1 MKMKMKGAETGLRG
15 EIEIE
20 RFFMTKAWSE
30 AMAQAVKAGK
40 LSAESAEN
48 IRRMTAASKSLP
60 LVEASIGELVAAG
73 EWAEL
78 NDRFFRTLA
87 FGTGGLR
94 GRTIGKVV
102 TKAEQGK
109 PTALGRPEFP
119 AVGTNC
125 MNDGN
130 VARATQGLVNYLKK
144 NFAGQAPSVVFAHD
158 TRHFSREFAEL
169 ASRTVAAAGGTAYLF
184 AEDRSTPELSF
195 AVRHLGA
202 QAGVEITASHNPPHD
217 NGYKVYFSDG
227 AQIVEPHASG
237 IIREVEAVQ
246 EPEVHPQ
253 PQDGGKVVRV
263 GPEIDAAYLETLK
276 DLVIEREMLKKEGAK
291 LKVVFSPLHGT
302 GIRIVPAML
311 KAAGVQ
317 ASVVASQEKGDGR
330 FPTVKSPNPENGE
343 ALALGIEQAKTDKA
357 DLVAATDPDADRMG
371 VALRNADGEYELITG
386 NQIGSLLAAYRIE
399 RMRAKGWIRA
409 GEEKKCCLIKTFVT
423 TDLQKEM
430 AAVAGMKCVET
441 LTGFKY
447 IGEKLGLYEKQA
459 GGRGKLGAEEWRRR
473 RIEQSTFFVF
483 GGEESYGYSG
493 GDDVRD
499 KDANGAVLMFVEAAA
514 WAKSQGR
521 NLLQELDGI
530 YRKHG
535 LYLEKLGNLEM
546 PGAEGAKQIAR
557 AVASYQGQPPRE
569 WGGRKVVG
577 VQDYEKGSHRDVD
590 GREIPKERMLM
601 FDLGEGFRVA
611 VRASGTEPK
620 MKIYFF
626 GKRKVGAGEDL
637 AQAKRALAGELDSLW
652 GWTQQDA
659 VRRAQGA

>member
-1 MKMKMKGAETGLRG
+1 MSTEFKQA
-15 EIEIE
+15 IE
-20 RFFMTKAWSE
+20 S
-30 AMAQAVKAGK
+30 AVQEGK
-40 LSAESAEN
+40 LSTDSAEN
-48 IRRMTAASKSLP
+48 VGRLMRESKQVPRM
-60 LVEASIGELVAAG
+60 VASIQELVDTC
-73 EWAEL
+73 EWEEL

-102 TKAEQGK
+102 TKAEMGK

-125 MNDGN
+125 MNYGN

-144 NFAGQAPSVVFAHD
+144 NFSGKAPSVVFAYD

-169 ASRTVAAAGGTAYLF
+169 SARTVAAAGGTAYLF

-246 EPEVHPQ
+246 EPEVDPHPKQ
-253 PQDGGKVVRV
+253 GGKVVV
-263 GPEIDAAYLETLK
+263 LGQEVDTAYLEALK
-276 DLVIEREMLKKEGAK
+276 ELVIEGEMLKKEGAK
-291 LKVVFSPLHGT
+291 LRVVYSPLHGT
-302 GIRIVPAML
+302 GVRIVPAML
-311 KAAGVQ
+311 KGVGVE
-317 ASVVASQEKGDGR
+317 ASLVASQEKGDGR

-343 ALALGIEQAKTDKA
+343 ALALGIEQAKKEKA
-357 DLVAATDPDADRMG
+357 DLVLATDPDADRMG
-371 VALRNADGEYELITG
+371 VAVRNSSGEYELITG
-386 NQIGSLLAAYRIE
+386 NQIGSLLSAYRID
-399 RMRAKGWIRA
+399 RMRAKGWIRP
-409 GEEKKCCLIKTFVT
+409 GEEKCCCLIKTFVT
-423 TDLQKEM
+423 TDLQKEI
-430 AAVAGMKCVET
+430 AGSAGMRCVET

-447 IGEKLGLYEKQA
+447 IGEKLGIYEKQA
-459 GGRGKLGAEEWRRR
+459 GGRGKMGAEEWRKRR
-473 RIEQSTFFVF
+473 MEKSTFFVF

-493 GDDVRD
+493 GDYVRD

-514 WAKSQGR
+514 WAKSHGR
-521 NLLQELDGI
+521 NLLEEMDAI

-535 LYLEKLGNLEM
+535 LYLEKLGTLEM
-546 PGAEGAKQIAR
+546 NGAEGAKQIAR
-557 AVASYQGQPPRE
+557 AVESYQNSPPQE
-569 WGGRKVVG
+569 WGGRRVLG
-577 VQDYEKGSHRDVD
+577 VTDFEKQNYQDVD
-590 GREIPKERMLM
+590 GKKIPKERMLI

-620 MKIYFF
+620 MKCYFF
-626 GKRKVGAGEDL
+626 GKRNVGANEDL
-637 AQAKRALAGELDSLW
+637 AKAKRELAGEIEKLW
-652 GWTQQDA
+652 EWTRQDA
-659 VRRAQGA
+659 VRRAQAV

>member
-1 MKMKMKGAETGLRG
+1 
-15 EIEIE
+15 
-20 RFFMTKAWSE
+20 
-30 AMAQAVKAGK
+30 
-40 LSAESAEN
+40 
-48 IRRMTAASKSLP
+48 
-60 LVEASIGELVAAG
+60 
-73 EWAEL
+73 
-78 NDRFFRTLA
+78 
-87 FGTGGLR
+87 
-94 GRTIGKVV
+94 
-102 TKAEQGK
+102 
-109 PTALGRPEFP
+109 
-119 AVGTNC
+119 
-125 MNDGN
+125 
-130 VARATQGLVNYLKK
+130 
-144 NFAGQAPSVVFAHD
+144 
-158 TRHFSREFAEL
+158 
-169 ASRTVAAAGGTAYLF
+169 
-184 AEDRSTPELSF
+184 
-195 AVRHLGA
+195 
-202 QAGVEITASHNPPHD
+202 
-217 NGYKVYFSDG
+217 
-227 AQIVEPHASG
+227 
-237 IIREVEAVQ
+237 
-246 EPEVHPQ
+246 
-253 PQDGGKVVRV
+253 
-263 GPEIDAAYLETLK
+263 
-276 DLVIEREMLKKEGAK
+276 
-291 LKVVFSPLHGT
+291 
-302 GIRIVPAML
+302 ML

-459 GGRGKLGAEEWRRR
+459 GGRGKLGVEEWRRR

-626 GKRKVGAGEDL
+626 
-637 AQAKRALAGELDSLW
+637 
-652 GWTQQDA
+652 
-659 VRRAQGA
+659 

>member
-158 TRHFSREFAEL
+158 TRHFSRDFAEL

-459 GGRGKLGAEEWRRR
+459 GGRGKLGVEEWRRR

-626 GKRKVGAGEDL
+626 GKRKIGAGEDL

>member
-1 MKMKMKGAETGLRG
+1 
-15 EIEIE
+15 
-20 RFFMTKAWSE
+20 
-30 AMAQAVKAGK
+30 
-40 LSAESAEN
+40 
-48 IRRMTAASKSLP
+48 

-158 TRHFSREFAEL
+158 TRHFSRDFAEL

>member
-1 MKMKMKGAETGLRG
+1 MASTEGIQKV
-15 EIEIE
+15 E
-20 RFFMTKAWSE
+20 RAVE
-30 AMAQAVKAGK
+30 AGQ
-40 LSAESAEN
+40 LSAESGKN
-48 IRRMTAASKSLP
+48 IKKTFVGAKEGSVERVSLEA
-60 LVEASIGELVAAG
+60 LVGAG
-73 EWAEL
+73 EWGEL

-102 TKAEQGK
+102 TEAEKGK

-125 MNDGN
+125 MNYGN

-144 NFAGQAPSVVFAHD
+144 NFSGKAPSVVFAHD

-169 ASRTVAAAGGTAYLF
+169 SARTVAAAGGTAYLF

-246 EPEVHPQ
+246 EPEVDPHPKH
-253 PQDGGKVVRV
+253 GGKIVILGQEV
-263 GPEIDAAYLETLK
+263 DTAYLEALK
-276 DLVIEREMLKKEGAK
+276 ELVIEGEMLKKEGAR
-291 LKVVFSPLHGT
+291 LRVVYSPLHGT
-302 GIRIVPAML
+302 GVRIVPAML
-311 KAAGVQ
+311 KGVGVE
-317 ASVVASQEKGDGR
+317 ASLVVSQEKGDGR

-343 ALALGIEQAKTDKA
+343 ALAFGIEQAKKERA
-357 DLVAATDPDADRMG
+357 DLVLATDPDADRMG
-371 VALRNADGEYELITG
+371 VAVRNSSGEYELITG
-386 NQIGSLLAAYRIE
+386 NQIGSLLSAYRID
-399 RMRAKGWIRA
+399 RMRAKGWIQP
-409 GEEKKCCLIKTFVT
+409 GEEKCCCLIKTFVT
-423 TDLQKEM
+423 TDLQKEI
-430 AAVAGMKCVET
+430 AGSVGMRCVET

-447 IGEKLGLYEKQA
+447 IGEKLGIYEKQA
-459 GGRGKLGAEEWRRR
+459 GGRGPMGAEEWRRA
-473 RIEQSTFFVF
+473 RIEKSTFFVF

-493 GDDVRD
+493 GDFVRD

-514 WAKSQGR
+514 WAKSHGR
-521 NLLQELDGI
+521 NLLEEMDAI

-535 LYLEKLGNLEM
+535 LYLEKLGTLEM
-546 PGAEGAKQIAR
+546 SGAEGAKQIAR
-557 AVASYQGQPPRE
+557 AVESYQNSPPQE
-569 WGGRKVVG
+569 WGGRRVLG
-577 VQDYEKGSHRDVD
+577 VTDFEKQNYQDVD
-590 GREIPKERMLM
+590 GKRIPKERMLI

-620 MKIYFF
+620 MKCYFF
-626 GKRKVGAGEDL
+626 GKRNVGANEDL
-637 AQAKRALAGELDSLW
+637 AKAKRELAGEIEKLW
-652 GWTQQDA
+652 EWTRLDA
-659 VRRAQGA
+659 VRRAQAV

>member
-1 MKMKMKGAETGLRG
+1 MKMKMKGAETGLRTPVG
-15 EIEIE
+15 IVC
-20 RFFMTKAWSE
+20 FFMATGWKE
-30 AMAQAVKAGK
+30 AVEHAVKAGK
-40 LSAESAEN
+40 LSAESAQN
-48 IRRMTAASKSLP
+48 IQTLVAASQSQP

-125 MNDGN
+125 MNYGN

-144 NFAGQAPSVVFAHD
+144 NFSGQAPSVVFSHD

-169 ASRTVAAAGGTAYLF
+169 SARTVAAAGGTAYLF

-237 IIREVEAVQ
+237 IIREVEAVK
-246 EPEVHPQ
+246 EVVTDPQ
-253 PQDGGKVVRV
+253 PKGGGKVVVV
-263 GPEIDAAYLETLK
+263 GKEVDEAYLEALEE
-276 DLVIEREMLKKEGAK
+276 LVIEGELLKKEGSK

-311 KAAGVQ
+311 KSAGVS
-317 ASVVASQEKGDGR
+317 ASIVPAQEKGDGR

-343 ALALGIEQAKTDKA
+343 ALALGIELAKKEKA
-357 DLVAATDPDADRMG
+357 DLVVATDPDADRMG
-371 VALRNADGEYELITG
+371 VALRNVAGEYELITG
-386 NQIGSLLAAYRIE
+386 NQIGSLMAAYRIE
-399 RMRAKGWIRA
+399 RMKAKDWIRQ
-409 GEEKKCCLIKTFVT
+409 GEEKNCCLIKTFVT

-430 AAVAGMKCVET
+430 AKAAGMKCVDT

-447 IGEKLGLYEKQA
+447 IGEKLGIYEKQA
-459 GGRGKLGAEEWRRR
+459 GDRGKLSAEEWRRR
-473 RIEQSTFFVF
+473 RIEKSTFFVF

-493 GDDVRD
+493 GDYVRD
-499 KDANGAVLMFVEAAA
+499 KDANGAVLMFVEAAV

-521 NLLQELDGI
+521 DLLQELDGI

-557 AVASYQGQPPRE
+557 AVASYQGQPPKE

-577 VQDYEKGSHRDVD
+577 VQDYEKGSHRDAD
-590 GREIPKERMLM
+590 GKEIPKERMLM

-626 GKRKVGAGEDL
+626 GKRKVGVGDDL
-637 AQAKRALAGELDSLW
+637 AQAKKELAGELDKLW
-652 GWTQQDA
+652 EWTRQDA

>member
-158 TRHFSREFAEL
+158 TRHFSRDFAEL

-343 ALALGIEQAKTDKA
+343 ALALGIEQAKTEKA

>member
-1 MKMKMKGAETGLRG
+1 MVSTEGIQKV
-15 EIEIE
+15 E
-20 RFFMTKAWSE
+20 RAVE
-30 AMAQAVKAGK
+30 AGQ
-40 LSAESAEN
+40 LSAESGKN
-48 IRRMTAASKSLP
+48 IKKTFVGAKEGSVERVSLEA
-60 LVEASIGELVAAG
+60 LVGAG
-73 EWAEL
+73 EWGEL

-102 TKAEQGK
+102 TEERGK

-125 MNDGN
+125 MNYGN

-144 NFAGQAPSVVFAHD
+144 NFSGKAPSVVFAHD

-169 ASRTVAAAGGTAYLF
+169 SARTVAAAGGTAYLF

-246 EPEVHPQ
+246 EPEVDPHPKH
-253 PQDGGKVVRV
+253 GGKVVILGHEV
-263 GPEIDAAYLETLK
+263 DTAYLEALK
-276 DLVIEREMLKKEGAK
+276 ELVIEGEMLKKEGAK
-291 LKVVFSPLHGT
+291 LRVVYSPLHGT
-302 GIRIVPAML
+302 GVRIVPTML
-311 KAAGVQ
+311 KGVGVG
-317 ASVVASQEKGDGR
+317 ASLVASQEKGDGR

-343 ALALGIEQAKTDKA
+343 ALALGIEQAKKEKA
-357 DLVAATDPDADRMG
+357 DLVLATDPDADRMG
-371 VALRNADGEYELITG
+371 VAVRNGKGEYELITG
-386 NQIGSLLAAYRIE
+386 NQIGSLMGSYRIE
-399 RMRAKGWIRA
+399 RMRAKGWIRP
-409 GEEKKCCLIKTFVT
+409 GEEKNCCLIKTFVT

-430 AAVAGMKCVET
+430 AGVAGMKCVET

-447 IGEKLGLYEKQA
+447 IGEKLGMYEKKA
-459 GGRGKLGAEEWRRR
+459 GGRGKMGAEEWRRR
-473 RIEQSTFFVF
+473 RIEASTFFVF

-493 GDDVRD
+493 GDFVRD
-499 KDANGAVLMFVEAAA
+499 KDANGAVLMLVETAA
-514 WAKSQGR
+514 WARSQGR
-521 NLLQELDGI
+521 NLLEEMDQI
-530 YRKHG
+530 YQKHG
-535 LYLEKLGNLEM
+535 LYLEKLGTIEM

-557 AVASYQGQPPRE
+557 AVGSYQSHPPKV

-577 VQDYEKGSHRDVD
+577 VQDFEKGRHVDVE
-590 GREIPKERMLM
+590 GQELPKERMLI
-601 FDLGEGFRVA
+601 FDLGDGFRVA

-620 MKIYFF
+620 MKCYFF
-626 GKRKVGAGEDL
+626 GKRSVRVGEDL
-637 AQAKRALAGELDSLW
+637 MRAKKELAGELDELW
-652 GWTQQDA
+652 KWTQTDA
-659 VRRAQGA
+659 QKRAKEGKS

>member
-1 MKMKMKGAETGLRG
+1 MSREFKQA
-15 EIEIE
+15 IE
-20 RFFMTKAWSE
+20 S
-30 AMAQAVKAGK
+30 AVQEGK
-40 LSAESAEN
+40 LSTDSAEN
-48 IRRMTAASKSLP
+48 VGRLMRESKQVPRM
-60 LVEASIGELVAAG
+60 VASIQELVDTC
-73 EWAEL
+73 EWEEL

-102 TKAEQGK
+102 TKAEMGK

-125 MNDGN
+125 MNYGN

-144 NFAGQAPSVVFAHD
+144 NFSGKAPSVVFAHD

-169 ASRTVAAAGGTAYLF
+169 SARTVAAAGGTAYLF

-246 EPEVHPQ
+246 EPEVDPHPKQ
-253 PQDGGKVVRV
+253 GGKVVV
-263 GPEIDAAYLETLK
+263 LGQEVDTAYLEALK
-276 DLVIEREMLKKEGAK
+276 ELVIEGEMLKKEGAK
-291 LKVVFSPLHGT
+291 LRVVYSPLHGT
-302 GIRIVPAML
+302 GVRIVPAML
-311 KAAGVQ
+311 KGVGVE
-317 ASVVASQEKGDGR
+317 ASLVASQEKGDGR

-343 ALALGIEQAKTDKA
+343 ALALGIEQAKKEKA
-357 DLVAATDPDADRMG
+357 DLVLATDPDADRMG
-371 VALRNADGEYELITG
+371 VAVRNSSGEYELITG
-386 NQIGSLLAAYRIE
+386 NQIGSLLSAYRID
-399 RMRAKGWIRA
+399 RMRAKGWIRP
-409 GEEKKCCLIKTFVT
+409 GEEKCCCLIKTFVT
-423 TDLQKEM
+423 TDLQKEI
-430 AAVAGMKCVET
+430 AGSAGMRCVET

-447 IGEKLGLYEKQA
+447 IGEKLGVYEKQA
-459 GGRGKLGAEEWRRR
+459 GGRGQMGAEEWRKKRM
-473 RIEQSTFFVF
+473 EKSTFFVF

-493 GDDVRD
+493 GDYVRD

-521 NLLQELDGI
+521 NLLEEMDEI
-530 YRKHG
+530 YRRHG
-535 LYLEKLGNLEM
+535 LYLEKLGTLEM
-546 PGAEGAKQIAR
+546 PGAEGAKQIAQ
-557 AVASYQGQPPRE
+557 AVESYQSRPPKV

-577 VQDYEKGSHRDVD
+577 VIDFEKGCHRDVE
-590 GREIPKERMLM
+590 GQEIPKERMLI

-620 MKIYFF
+620 MKCYFF
-626 GKRKVGAGEDL
+626 GKRKVGAKEDL
-637 AQAKRALAGELDSLW
+637 GRAKQELAGELNELW
-652 GWTQQDA
+652 SWTQADA
-659 VRRAQGA
+659 KKRAKGEVR